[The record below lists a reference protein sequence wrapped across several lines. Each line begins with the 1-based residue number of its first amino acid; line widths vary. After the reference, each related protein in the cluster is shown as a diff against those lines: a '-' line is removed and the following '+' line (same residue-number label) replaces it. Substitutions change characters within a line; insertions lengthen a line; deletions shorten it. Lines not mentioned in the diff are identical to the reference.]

1 MAQKKYTR
9 GNKNQGNDLVGIVLV
24 IISAFF
30 LLCLCIPIVLGPI
43 SKAVRHVTV
52 GVFGFMAYPLFLCM
66 LLLGIAVI
74 QKRKLRVPPKT
85 VVGICAI
92 VFFVSVILQLA
103 TSYFYIGE
111 GIGSYISKVYDNFT
125 AGGVFFGIFAYAIQS
140 VITQVFTYIVC
151 SLCILLIGAFM
162 LRDKLGFGKRKE
174 EIPESTERRTEFRK
188 GLSAPLQVK
197 PLADTSLYVDTI
209 QPVSTPIESDY
220 GSFTQLSEPPQTNMQ
235 GYSTL
240 VPPNDVQDGGFI
252 SYNTNKNEG
261 DYADKKAK
269 AMDVLYGGTDNFRVM
284 PTAPTNVS
292 TNTGSDTSGF
302 QSYNSMSRPGIIP
315 PYVFGEPDIRPV
327 EENKETEKKKPP
339 KVLHI
344 QDIQGLKPI
353 PNLPRKD
360 ISGDYVGGYIINGDI
375 RSQEIAETNTPL
387 PKDTTVREQ
396 NSSSAYPRIDNF
408 DKRRVEPTQILPN
421 KNYNFTN
428 NGAFDEPREQEPAPI
443 VNGDYFNKGNREPEK
458 TPEIPPVVKSDNSR
472 RAIDE
477 LESKYDAFY
486 NGEPIAKN
494 SDNKSDFIDGA
505 VDSVDE
511 TPDFGKA
518 TSQPA
523 EDFSKKFDDEVID
536 LSEKGFSNENDHTGY
551 YNVVEDTP
559 DFTQPIEFTVHKND
573 DKPKARKSPIGG
585 QIGLDDYARENA
597 ATVPSK
603 SKTKKHRPKY
613 NAPPIELLSSVPSS
627 FDAGADDSVEKAKL
641 LEETLRGLKL
651 PATVS
656 AITRGP
662 TVTRYELEMPPGI
675 PVKRIGQYV
684 QDIEYNLAVNGSIR
698 IETPIPGKRAV
709 GVEVPNN
716 IVDVVSLRDVMNT
729 KEFASASSPLT
740 VAVGKDIAGQNILCA
755 LDKMPHL
762 LVAGAT
768 GTGKSVCLNSIIVS
782 LLYKSSPEDVR
793 VILVD
798 PKQVEFSVYRNM
810 PHLLGAKI
818 ITDAKEAFNAFKYLK
833 NKMEDRYKLFSNH
846 IVRNIQEYNKL
857 DVVKSGE
864 EEKLPYIVL
873 IVDELADLMISNDVS
888 KKDLEDK
895 IMSLAQKARAA
906 GIHLILATQRPSVN
920 VITGTIK
927 ANLPSRIA
935 FSVKSGVDSTTIL
948 DQYGAETLLG
958 RGDMLY
964 APLGF
969 DEPRRLQGAFISNEE
984 VTAVVD
990 YVRENNEADFDEEF
1004 LKSLE
1009 VKDETPDPSS
1019 DEEESEFDPLMQNVL
1034 KLVIETGTAS
1044 TTFIQRRF
1052 AVGYARAARI
1062 MDQMEMHK
1070 FVGPSEGAKPRQIY
1084 ISREQYKEMFGEE
1097 I

>member
-9 GNKNQGNDLVGIVLV
+9 GNKNSGNDLVGIILV

-30 LLCLCIPIVLGPI
+30 LLCLCIPVILGPI
-43 SKAVRHVTV
+43 SRAVRHVTV

-66 LLLGIAVI
+66 LLLGIAFI
-74 QKRKLRVPPKT
+74 QKRKLRVAPKI

-92 VFFVSVILQLA
+92 VFFMSVILQLA
-103 TSYFYIGE
+103 TSHAYLGN
-111 GIGSYISKVYDNFT
+111 GIGGYISKVYDNFT
-125 AGGVFFGIFAYAIQS
+125 AGGVFFGVFAYGIQS
-140 VITQVFTYIVC
+140 VITPGFTYIVC
-151 SLCILLIGAFM
+151 SLCILLIGGFM
-162 LRDKLGFGKRKE
+162 LRDKLGFGKSKENVQEDIERK
-174 EIPESTERRTEFRK
+174 TEFRK
-188 GLSAPLQVK
+188 GMSAPLQVK
-197 PLADTSLYVDTI
+197 PLADTSLFVDTI
-209 QPVSTPIESDY
+209 QPVNTPIDSEY
-220 GSFTQLSEPPQTNMQ
+220 GSFTQLPSNQNNQPSMQT
-235 GYSTL
+235 YST
-240 VPPNDVQDGGFI
+240 PVQSTEQDSGFI
-252 SYNTNKNEG
+252 SYNTNKSDNE
-261 DYADKKAK
+261 YADKKAR
-269 AMDVLYGGTDNFRVM
+269 AMDLLYGGTDNFRIT
-284 PTAPTNVS
+284 PTSSPSSSSGSSLGSYQSAS
-292 TNTGSDTSGF
+292 CYQDYGSDL
-302 QSYNSMSRPGIIP
+302 RPGIIP
-315 PYVFGEPDIRPV
+315 PHVFGEPVVKNEPD
-327 EENKETEKKKPP
+327 NKEPEKKKPA

-344 QDIQGLKPI
+344 QDIPELKEI
-353 PNLPRKD
+353 PKLPPKD
-360 ISGDYVGGYIINGDI
+360 ISSNYVGGVIINGDA
-375 RSQEIAETNTPL
+375 RSQEIAQTETPL
-387 PKDTTVREQ
+387 PQDSQMREQ
-396 NSSSAYPRIDNF
+396 RVNNALPRIDNF
-408 DKRRVEPTQILPN
+408 DTRRVEPTQILPN

-428 NGAFDEPREQEPAPI
+428 GNTFDESKAPEPIRPSAPI
-443 VNGDYFNKGNREPEK
+443 VNGDYYNNRKPEPEK
-458 TPEIPPVVKSDNSR
+458 APESHFDVKAEEPKPVYDDAEFER
-472 RAIDE
+472 
-477 LESKYDAFY
+477 KYDAFF
-486 NGEPIAKN
+486 GTERKEEKDEPVENPQQTFDRA
-494 SDNKSDFIDGA
+494 S
-505 VDSVDE
+505 E
-511 TPDFGKA
+511 
-518 TSQPA
+518 
-523 EDFSKKFDDEVID
+523 FDDDVID
-536 LSEKGFSNENDHTGY
+536 LSEKSFDNPNDTTGY
-551 YNVVEDTP
+551 YNEIDSEP
-559 DFTQPIEFTVHKND
+559 DFTQPIEFTVHKEE
-573 DKPKARKSPIGG
+573 PKRPKLDPKN
-585 QIGLDDYARENA
+585 QIKLDDYAQKVA
-597 ATVPSK
+597 DAVPSK
-603 SKTKKHRPKY
+603 PRKKRRQKY
-613 NAPPIELLSSVPSS
+613 NPPPMELLSSIPSS

-716 IVDVVSLRDVMNT
+716 IVDIVSLRDVMNT
-729 KEFASASSPLT
+729 KEFSGASSPLT
-740 VAVGKDIAGQNILCA
+740 VAVGKDIAGSNILCA

-768 GTGKSVCLNSIIVS
+768 GTGKSVCLNSIIIS
-782 LLYKSSPEDVR
+782 LLYKSSPDDVR
-793 VILVD
+793 LILVD

-818 ITDAKEAFNAFKYLK
+818 ITDAQEAFNAFKYLK
-833 NKMEDRYKLFSNH
+833 NKMEERYKLFSKH

-857 DVVKSGE
+857 DAVKNGE

-873 IVDELADLMISNDVS
+873 IVDELADLMISNNVS

-1009 VKDETPDPSS
+1009 VKEETPDPS

-1062 MDQMEMHK
+1062 MDQMETHK

-1084 ISREQYKEMFGEE
+1084 ISREQYREMFGEE

>member
-1 MAQKKYTR
+1 MH
-9 GNKNQGNDLVGIVLV
+9 L
-24 IISAFF
+24 
-30 LLCLCIPIVLGPI
+30 
-43 SKAVRHVTV
+43 
-52 GVFGFMAYPLFLCM
+52 
-66 LLLGIAVI
+66 
-74 QKRKLRVPPKT
+74 
-85 VVGICAI
+85 
-92 VFFVSVILQLA
+92 
-103 TSYFYIGE
+103 
-111 GIGSYISKVYDNFT
+111 
-125 AGGVFFGIFAYAIQS
+125 
-140 VITQVFTYIVC
+140 
-151 SLCILLIGAFM
+151 
-162 LRDKLGFGKRKE
+162 
-174 EIPESTERRTEFRK
+174 
-188 GLSAPLQVK
+188 
-197 PLADTSLYVDTI
+197 
-209 QPVSTPIESDY
+209 
-220 GSFTQLSEPPQTNMQ
+220 
-235 GYSTL
+235 
-240 VPPNDVQDGGFI
+240 
-252 SYNTNKNEG
+252 
-261 DYADKKAK
+261 
-269 AMDVLYGGTDNFRVM
+269 
-284 PTAPTNVS
+284 
-292 TNTGSDTSGF
+292 
-302 QSYNSMSRPGIIP
+302 
-315 PYVFGEPDIRPV
+315 
-327 EENKETEKKKPP
+327 
-339 KVLHI
+339 
-344 QDIQGLKPI
+344 QDIPGLKPI
-353 PNLPRKD
+353 PYPPQKD
-360 ISGDYVGGYIINGDI
+360 ISGDYVGGYIINGDA
-375 RSQEIAETNTPL
+375 RSQEIAETNAPLTKDTPL
-387 PKDTTVREQ
+387 REQ
-396 NSSSAYPRIDNF
+396 NSASAYPRIDNF

-428 NGAFDEPREQEPAPI
+428 GNGSFDEQKTQEVRPAPI
-443 VNGDYFNKGNREPEK
+443 VNGDYFNKGNSGPEK
-458 TPEIPPVVKSDNSR
+458 APEIPPVAKPETPRSAYD
-472 RAIDE
+472 D
-477 LESKYDAFY
+477 LESKYDALY
-486 NGEPIAKN
+486 TGDATRETSENKTDLASGREP
-494 SDNKSDFIDGA
+494 F
-505 VDSVDE
+505 DE
-511 TPDFGKA
+511 TPDELP
-518 TSQPA
+518 S
-523 EDFSKKFDDEVID
+523 EDYRGAFDDDVID
-536 LSEKGFSNENDHTGY
+536 LSETSYSNDDDHTGY
-551 YNVVEDTP
+551 YNEVEDEP
-559 DFTQPIEFTVHKND
+559 DFDQPIEFTVHKKE
-573 DKPKARKSPIGG
+573 DKPKTRKSPIDG
-585 QIGLDDYARENA
+585 QIGLDDYAQ
-597 ATVPSK
+597 K
-603 SKTKKHRPKY
+603 SAEDIPPKIKKKRRQKY
-613 NAPPIELLSSVPSS
+613 NPPPMELLSSAPSS
-627 FDAGADDSVEKAKL
+627 YDAGADDSVEKAKL

-716 IVDVVSLRDVMNT
+716 IVDIVSLRDVINT

-740 VAVGKDIAGQNILCA
+740 VAVGKDIAGSNILCA

-793 VILVD
+793 IILVD

-818 ITDAKEAFNAFKYLK
+818 ITDAKEAFNAFKYMK
-833 NKMEDRYKLFSNH
+833 NKMEERYKLFSKP

-857 DVVKSGE
+857 DAVKSGE

-1009 VKDETPDPSS
+1009 VKDETPDQSA